1 MWKISYRKE
10 KDCACF
16 IRERTLMNLY
26 NSHSYYIFLVDLR
39 GYEKKTGSR
48 LIKFALNKVRQILNF
63 LLDLEITYSVF
74 NY

>member
-1 MWKISYRKE
+1 
-10 KDCACF
+10 
-16 IRERTLMNLY
+16 MNLY

-63 LLDLEITYSVF
+63 LLDLEITYSAF